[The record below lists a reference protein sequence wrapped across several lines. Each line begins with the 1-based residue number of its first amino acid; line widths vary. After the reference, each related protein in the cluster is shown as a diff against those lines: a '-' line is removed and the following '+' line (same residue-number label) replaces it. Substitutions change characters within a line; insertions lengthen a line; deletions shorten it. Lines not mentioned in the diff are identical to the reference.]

1 MNFPTPTVANKHFS
15 DIDIIDQLDKI
26 FIHPDFSNSEIL
38 KRFLT
43 YIVHET
49 LNGNARFLK
58 EYTIALK
65 VLEKPVNFNPQKD
78 CIVRIHAGRLRQALA
93 NYYTGMGTNDPVII
107 GIPKGKYV
115 PSFMD
120 PDQWANGQKGNRPV
134 SGEKQCGCSIEPVTF
149 AIMPL
154 ICTTEGKLVKAFN
167 DSLCLQMCSTLAQIN
182 QVSVIAYQAIKNLS
196 AHYPDMK
203 ELSTMMGFNHIVT
216 GGTQYAKHQL
226 RINIQ
231 IIESRTYKQIWSNIF
246 KYNAAT
252 TNFLDILDDIC
263 DHTSTQVKNL
273 VTIT

>member
-1 MNFPTPTVANKHFS
+1 MNFPTPNVANKPFS
-15 DIDIIDQLDKI
+15 DAAITNQLDKI

-38 KRFLT
+38 KKFLA
-43 YIVHET
+43 YIVYET
-49 LNGNARFLK
+49 LNGNAGFLK
-58 EYTIALK
+58 EYTIALN

-78 CIVRIHAGRLRQALA
+78 CIVRIHAGRLRQALT
-93 NYYTGMGTNDPVII
+93 NYYSELGNNDAIII

-120 PDQWANGQKGNRPV
+120 RDQCADYKKLNSQDPAAQQRARSN
-134 SGEKQCGCSIEPVTF
+134 EQMIF

-154 ICTTEGKLVKAFN
+154 ICTTEGRLVKAFN

-196 AHYPDMK
+196 AHYDLK
-203 ELSTMMGFNHIVT
+203 ELSTMIGFNHIVT

-231 IIESRTYKQIWSNIF
+231 IIDSRNYKQVWCNIF
-246 KYNAAT
+246 KYNVAT
-252 TNFLDILDDIC
+252 TNYLDILDEIC
-263 DHTSTQVKNL
+263 EHTSLQARSL
-273 VTIT
+273 IDI